1 MTTMMM
7 KAAMVHRYGGPEAI
21 NIESAPRPKASPGE
35 VLVRVRAS
43 PVTAADV
50 RLRSAVVPAGFGPL
64 IRLVGGVFGPRNP
77 IPGINFAGT
86 IAEVGEGV
94 TTFKVGDRVF
104 GVSGFS
110 GGSHAEFLKIRADA
124 AIVPMPKG
132 LSFEEA
138 AAFSFGGLTS
148 SDFLIDKAKLERG
161 ESLLVLGATGS
172 VGSAAI
178 SLGRQLGLHVTAVA
192 STKNLELARELGA
205 HEVIDYTK
213 EELRGTYDGILD
225 VMGVLPY
232 EKAKAFLKPGGRLMP
247 VTSTLLESLGAALRP
262 IRNGHRITGSTT
274 SDKLENLKRLVS
286 IYEAGGYKPLVGTVM
301 PFEQIQEAHRVAT
314 TWHKRGNLI
323 LTMPAA

>member
-1 MTTMMM
+1 MTTQM
-7 KAAMVHRYGGPEAI
+7 KAAMVRSYGGPEVI
-21 NIESAPRPKASPGE
+21 NLESVPRPQVRAGE

-50 RLRSAVVPAGFGPL
+50 RLRSAEVPAGFGLL
-64 IRLVGGVFGPRNP
+64 IRFIGGFFGPRKP

-94 TTFKVGDRVF
+94 TTFKAGDHVF
-104 GVSGFS
+104 GVSGF
-110 GGSHAEFLKIRADA
+110 GGGAHAEFLKLRADA
-124 AIVPMPKG
+124 AILPLPKN
-132 LSFEEA
+132 LSFEEG
-138 AAFSFGGLTS
+138 AAFCFGGLTS
-148 SDFLIDKAKLERG
+148 LDFLVEKGAMRAG

-178 SLGRQLGLHVTAVA
+178 SLGRHLGLHVTAVA

-213 EELRGTYDGILD
+213 EELRGSYDGILD

-247 VTSTLLESLGAALRP
+247 VTGTLLQGLGAGLRP
-262 IRNGHRITGSTT
+262 NRNGHRITGATT
-274 SDKLENLKRLVS
+274 SDSLASLKRLVA
-286 IYEAGGYKPLVGTVM
+286 IHEAGGYKPLVGSVM

-323 LTMPAA
+323 LTLAAE